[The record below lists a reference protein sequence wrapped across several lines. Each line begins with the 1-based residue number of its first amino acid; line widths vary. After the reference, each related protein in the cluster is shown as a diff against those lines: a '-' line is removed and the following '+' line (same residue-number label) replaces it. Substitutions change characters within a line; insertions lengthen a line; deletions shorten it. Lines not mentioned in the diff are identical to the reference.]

1 MAANSIPSVLFI
13 EPDESF
19 MTVISYNLER
29 CGFIVN
35 SVRDS
40 NLALHS
46 AERVVPDLVIL
57 NEDITGSLSSGEICA
72 VFKNKNSTK
81 DVVVMLIAKNEES
94 AQKFMKNHSNVSTF
108 LVKPFA
114 TSELV
119 AKVKSLLVKGK
130 KTLDIKSQTLEY
142 KNLRM
147 NIGSYRVTRDG
158 HAIHLGPTEF
168 KILQCFMQL
177 PSKVLSRE
185 EIIVH
190 VWGYKSQIDPRTID
204 VHINRLRTVLNND
217 NDNALVGSGLNDNTP
232 SIRTVRSLGYCLN

>member
-1 MAANSIPSVLFI
+1 MAVNIPSILFI

-19 MTVISYNLER
+19 MTVMAYNLER

-35 SVRDS
+35 AVKDT

-46 AERVVPDLVIL
+46 VDRVTPDLVIL
-57 NEDITGSLSSGEICA
+57 SEEVSGSLSSRE
-72 VFKNKNSTK
+72 VSSVLENKNSTRNVAVILLSK
-81 DVVVMLIAKNEES
+81 SEEN
-94 AQKFMKNHSNVSTF
+94 AQKFIKNHANVSSY

-119 AKVKSLLVKGK
+119 TKVKSLLVEGK
-130 KTLDIKSQTLEY
+130 KEVAKGIQTLEY

-147 NIGSYRVTRDG
+147 NIGSYRVTRNG
-158 HAIHLGPTEF
+158 EAIHLGPTEF
-168 KILQCFMQL
+168 RILQCFMQL

-204 VHINRLRTVLNND
+204 VHINRLRSALNND
-217 NDNALVGSGLNDNTP
+217 NTMAAGVQNDNTP

>member
-1 MAANSIPSVLFI
+1 MAANIPSILFI

-19 MTVISYNLER
+19 MTVMAYNLER

-35 SVRDS
+35 SVKDS
-40 NLALHS
+40 NLALH
-46 AERVVPDLVIL
+46 AVDRVIPDLVIL
-57 NEDITGSLSSGEICA
+57 SEEVSGSLSSGEVCS
-72 VFKNKNSTK
+72 VLENKNSTK
-81 DVVVMLIAKNEES
+81 NVAVVLLAKSEES
-94 AQKFMKNHSNVSTF
+94 GRKFMKHHANISCY
-108 LVKPFA
+108 LVRPFA

-119 AKVKSLLVKGK
+119 SKVKSLLSEGK
-130 KTLDIKSQTLEY
+130 KEAAKEMHTLEY

-158 HAIHLGPTEF
+158 EAIHLGPTEF

-204 VHINRLRTVLNND
+204 VHINRLRSALNND
-217 NDNALVGSGLNDNTP
+217 NTIRSGQNDNTP